1 MLGAPIRSA
10 GTWMMKKK
18 NDGQR
23 DAYWH
28 SVQILFAAEKRAAD
42 LCLRMQL
49 DVGQAQMN
57 R

>member
-1 MLGAPIRSA
+1 MK
-10 GTWMMKKK
+10 KKK
-18 NDGQR
+18 NDGHR

-42 LCLRMQL
+42 LCLRMHWSGPDEQGTVAL
-49 DVGQAQMN
+49 